1 MRNILFFVSCFVFC
15 TLAGCSEAVSKD
27 RRNTFLTAD
36 DMMKMTD
43 EMAMSITSDSNV
55 ARIIAQKPMLIV
67 MKPIE
72 NSTNEVM
79 RAGEKEM
86 YVHRVRVLLS
96 REPALRDKFVFVLN
110 RADYEKLRA
119 EEIST
124 ESLGPTEE
132 RVQPEYALW
141 GTFYANT
148 NASRNARTDTYL
160 CVFKLTKLSG
170 QNAGEIIWEGK
181 YETSKRVSKSL
192 LD

>member
-1 MRNILFFVSCFVFC
+1 MFFA
-15 TLAGCSEAVSKD
+15 LAGCSEAVSKD

-36 DMMKMTD
+36 DMVQMTD
-43 EMAMSITSDSNV
+43 KMAMSITSDDNV
-55 ARIIAQKPMLIV
+55 ARIIAHKPMLIV

-79 RAGEKEM
+79 RPGEKEM

-96 REPALRDKFVFVLN
+96 REPALRDQFVFVLN
-110 RADYEKLRA
+110 RVDYERLRK
-119 EEIST
+119 EEGIT
-124 ESLGPTEE
+124 TDTLGPTEE
-132 RVQPEYALW
+132 RIQPEYALW

-148 NASRNARTDTYL
+148 NANRNARTDTYL

-170 QNAGEIIWEGK
+170 DNAGEIIWENK
-181 YETSKRVSKSL
+181 YETSKHVSKKL